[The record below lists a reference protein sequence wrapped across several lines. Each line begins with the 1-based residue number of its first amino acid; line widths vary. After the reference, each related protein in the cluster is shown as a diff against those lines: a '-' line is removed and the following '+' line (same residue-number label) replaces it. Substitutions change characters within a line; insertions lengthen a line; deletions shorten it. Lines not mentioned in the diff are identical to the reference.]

1 MAALVREGG
10 VNLRQQTGGGNVTLP
25 RKPDLF
31 ERPPAVSSPRQHYN
45 PFTAADE
52 KIALSVVHVNN
63 KPQYLVFC
71 CHLRHPFTKQRE
83 LPVESAGHPCGTR
96 ISAVKYTLSI
106 RRDGVSGRFKF
117 HSQA

>member
-1 MAALVREGG
+1 MSALVREGG
-10 VNLRQQTGGGNVTLP
+10 VNLRQQTGGGNVKLP

-31 ERPPAVSSPRQHYN
+31 ERPPAVFQPRQRYN

-71 CHLRHPFTKQRE
+71 CHLRHPFHKQRE
-83 LPVESAGHPCGTR
+83 LPVESAGRPCGTR
-96 ISAVKYTLSI
+96 ISAVKNTLFI
-106 RRDGVSGRFKF
+106 RRGGVFRRFKF
-117 HSQA
+117 QN